1 MAPACSPLARA
12 LWAVLPLASPGG
24 ELWGEVPASFWEGG
38 GWYQCALLSPGSE
51 GPPSPP
57 DGGRGASSLPTD
69 APLLGAGCQST
80 PQHGAVC
87 GGQLGFQGIQCLR
100 SPSRSPWLGVCD
112 SLKWSQQLLLGP
124 WPSSNLFSTNLLL
137 SHVSSQSQP
146 CHELLPKER
155 ALERV
160 GGFQLLELLR
170 VA

>member
-38 GWYQCALLSPGSE
+38 EWYQCALLSPGSE

-112 SLKWSQQLLLGP
+112 SLKWSQQLLLCHGP
-124 WPSSNLFSTNLLL
+124 HLIYFQQISCFPMSPPNPSPAMSCSPRRELWSEWEG
-137 SHVSSQSQP
+137 SSCWS
-146 CHELLPKER
+146 C
-155 ALERV
+155 
-160 GGFQLLELLR
+160 
-170 VA
+170 